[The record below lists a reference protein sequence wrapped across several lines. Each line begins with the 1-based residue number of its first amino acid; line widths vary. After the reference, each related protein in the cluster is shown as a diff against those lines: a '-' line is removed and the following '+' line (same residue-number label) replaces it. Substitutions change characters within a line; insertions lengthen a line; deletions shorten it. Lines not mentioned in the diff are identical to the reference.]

1 MISYILKK
9 TSFSSVVMAVSK
21 TEGFHD
27 AVEITNAREDSRN
40 KVSESLSESASRVLT
55 QEEMEKLGGEVLV
68 SDFKQIKLEKEAQKN
83 WDLFYKR
90 NTTNF
95 FKDRHWTTREFEELK
110 ACREVSRWIQ
120 VGYRSSSYTQPQ
132 NHLIHFPKFFGKAS
146 KCHT

>member
-1 MISYILKK
+1 
-9 TSFSSVVMAVSK
+9 MAVPK
-21 TEGFHD
+21 IEGFHD
-27 AVEITNAREDSRN
+27 AVEIPNTIECADSRN
-40 KVSESLSESASRVLT
+40 EVSESISESAIRGLT

-110 ACREVSRWIQ
+110 ACREVSNENGWKFQ
-120 VGYRSSSYTQPQ
+120 VDQQLYRITLFVFQ
-132 NHLIHFPKFFGKAS
+132 NSLEKP
-146 KCHT
+146 